1 MRVLKISAVA
11 LGLLAGLP
19 SLVSL
24 AAPANAQMVGSA
36 AREAPNRE
44 IMHPERRALWERSLV
59 ADAELDAE
67 ALAALWH
74 PEGAVQIGAIPQVTG
89 RENVR
94 SFFAGFFAS
103 GLFVRLEHEML
114 EVWDL
119 DDVLIYS
126 AVAIYTREDG
136 SVLRVPYTNTVKYRD
151 GLFYDYRVFIDTKP
165 LTG

>member
-19 SLVSL
+19 GLVSL
-24 AAPANAQMVGSA
+24 AAPANAQMVGSDTN
-36 AREAPNRE
+36 EAPNRE
-44 IMHPERRALWERSLV
+44 IMRPERRALWERSLV

-74 PEGAVQIGAIPQVTG
+74 PGGAVQIGAIPEVTG

-103 GLFVRLEHEML
+103 GLF
-114 EVWDL
+114 
-119 DDVLIYS
+119 
-126 AVAIYTREDG
+126 
-136 SVLRVPYTNTVKYRD
+136 
-151 GLFYDYRVFIDTKP
+151 
-165 LTG
+165 